1 MDAALASDLDHGRPC
16 GQRGRG
22 NGRSA
27 APLFRRVA
35 LDLDSYRPAGA
46 ARLSTVVMDLLTTAV
61 AEHADRTESL
71 PAESRE

>member
-1 MDAALASDLDHGRPC
+1 MITAGPAVSADGATGAL
-16 GQRGRG
+16 
-22 NGRSA
+22 A
-27 APLFRRVA
+27 APLLRRVA